1 VLAEK
6 QIPGALQACRG
17 SFKRDLLL
25 ALRRSGDIV
34 NPLVFALIVV
44 TLFPLGIGPE
54 KSVLMAIAP
63 GLVWVVAL
71 LACLL
76 SADRVFRDDYLD
88 GTLQQMLLSPQPTY
102 FLVLAKVAV
111 HWLVSG
117 LAVTLVAPL
126 LALLLSMANGGYW
139 PLLVSLLL
147 GTVSL
152 SMIGAIGAALTV
164 GLKRGGVLVALIVL
178 PLYIP
183 VLIFGAGAVQAGCQ
197 GLPYGGHLAV
207 LAALT
212 LLALVLSP
220 LAIGGALRINMDD

>member
-1 VLAEK
+1 MATE
-6 QIPGALQACRG
+6 QQTPTALQACRG
-17 SFKRDLLL
+17 MFKRDVLL
-25 ALRRSGDIV
+25 AFRNQGDIV

-44 TLFPLGIGPE
+44 TLFPLGVGPE
-54 KSVLMAIAP
+54 KQLLTTISP

-76 SADRVFRDDYLD
+76 STDRIFRDDYLD

-102 FLVLAKVAV
+102 FLLLAKVGV

-126 LALLLSMANGGYW
+126 LGLMLSMPSGGYL
-139 PLLVSLLL
+139 PLLVSLFL
-147 GTVSL
+147 GTISL
-152 SMIGAIGAALTV
+152 SMIGAIGAGLTV

-183 VLIFGAGAVQAGCQ
+183 VLIFGSGAVVAGCE
-197 GLPYGGHLAV
+197 GMPYSGHLAV

-212 LLALVLSP
+212 MLALVLAP
-220 LAIGGALRINMDD
+220 LAIAGALRINMDD

>member
-1 VLAEK
+1 MLDEQ
-6 QIPGALQACRG
+6 QIPGALQAWRG
-17 SFKRDLLL
+17 TFKRDLVL
-25 ALRRSGDIV
+25 ALRRSGDII

-54 KSVLMAIAP
+54 KSTLTAIAP

-88 GTLQQMLLSPQPTY
+88 GTLQQMLLSPQPSY
-102 FLVLAKVAV
+102 FLVLAKVGV

-126 LALLLSMANGGYW
+126 LALMLSMATGGYL

-147 GTVSL
+147 GTISL

-183 VLIFGAGAVQAGCQ
+183 VLIFGAGAVEAGCQ
-197 GLPYGGHLAV
+197 GLPYSGHLAI
-207 LAALT
+207 LGALT
-212 LLALVLSP
+212 LMALVLAP

>member
-1 VLAEK
+1 M
-6 QIPGALQACRG
+6 
-17 SFKRDLLL
+17 FKRDVLL
-25 ALRRSGDIV
+25 AFRNQGDIV

-44 TLFPLGIGPE
+44 TLFPLGVGPE
-54 KSVLMAIAP
+54 KQLLTTISP

-76 SADRVFRDDYLD
+76 STDRIFRDDYLD

-102 FLVLAKVAV
+102 FLLLAKVGV

-126 LALLLSMANGGYW
+126 LGLMLSMPSGGYL
-139 PLLVSLLL
+139 PLLVSLFL
-147 GTVSL
+147 GTISL
-152 SMIGAIGAALTV
+152 SMIGAIGAGLTV

-183 VLIFGAGAVQAGCQ
+183 VLIFGSGAVVAGCE
-197 GLPYGGHLAV
+197 GMPYSGHLAV

-212 LLALVLSP
+212 MLALVLAP
-220 LAIGGALRINMDD
+220 LAIAGALRINMDD

>member
-1 VLAEK
+1 MLGPE
-6 QIPGALQACRG
+6 QIPGPFEACLGAFR
-17 SFKRDLLL
+17 RDLLL
-25 ALRRSGDIV
+25 AYRRQGDIV

-54 KSVLMAIAP
+54 AGVLTAIAP

-76 SADRVFRDDYLD
+76 SADRIFRDDYLD
-88 GTLQQMLLSPQPTY
+88 GSLQQMLLSPQPAY
-102 FLVLAKVAV
+102 FLVMAKVGV

-117 LAVTLVAPL
+117 LPVTIVAPL
-126 LALLLSMANGGYW
+126 LGLMLSMPAGGYW
-139 PLLVSLLL
+139 PLLISLLL
-147 GTVSL
+147 GTISL

-164 GLKRGGVLVALIVL
+164 GLKRGGLLVALIVL

-183 VLIFGAGAVQAGCQ
+183 VLIFGSGAVKAGSEA
-197 GLPYGGHLAV
+197 LPYNGHLAV

-212 LLALVLSP
+212 LLGTVLAP

>member
-1 VLAEK
+1 MLGPE
-6 QIPGALQACRG
+6 QIPGAFEACRG
-17 SFKRDLLL
+17 TFKRDIIL
-25 ALRRSGDIV
+25 AYRSQGDII

-54 KSVLMAIAP
+54 NNTLRVIAP

-76 SADRVFRDDYLD
+76 SSDRIFRDDYLD
-88 GTLQQMLLSPQPTY
+88 GSLQQMLLSPQPAY

-117 LAVTLVAPL
+117 LPVTITAPL
-126 LALLLSMANGGYW
+126 LGLMLSLPEGGYW

-147 GTVSL
+147 GTISL

-164 GLKRGGVLVALIVL
+164 GLKRGGLLVALIVL

-183 VLIFGAGAVQAGCQ
+183 VLIFGSGAVKAGAE
-197 GLPYGGHLAV
+197 GLPYSGHLAV

-212 LLALVLSP
+212 LLGTVLAP

>member
-1 VLAEK
+1 M
-6 QIPGALQACRG
+6 
-17 SFKRDLLL
+17 FKRDVLL
-25 ALRRSGDIV
+25 AFRNQGDIV

-54 KSVLMAIAP
+54 KQLLTTISP

-76 SADRVFRDDYLD
+76 STDRIFRDDYLD

-102 FLVLAKVAV
+102 FLLLAKVGV

-126 LALLLSMANGGYW
+126 LGLMLSMPSGGYL
-139 PLLVSLLL
+139 PLLVSLFL
-147 GTVSL
+147 GTISL
-152 SMIGAIGAALTV
+152 SMIGAIGAGLTV

-183 VLIFGAGAVQAGCQ
+183 VLIFGSGAVVAGCE
-197 GLPYGGHLAV
+197 GMPYSGHLAV

-212 LLALVLSP
+212 MLALVLAP
-220 LAIGGALRINMDD
+220 LAIAGALRINMDD